1 MSGEAAA
8 KLDALLAEPGA
19 ASLLAA
25 LEAAGEKARIVGGA
39 VRNALMGIEL
49 SDIDITTTALPQAV
63 MRLAQAK
70 DWKAVP
76 TGIEHG
82 TITVVIEGRPY
93 EVTTLREDVA
103 TDGRRAEVRFGHDFR
118 ADAARRDFTINAMS
132 VGLDGVLHDEFGGLS
147 DLAAR
152 RVRFIGD
159 PDQRL
164 AEDYLR
170 GLRFLRFSAVYAAG
184 VLDAEG
190 LAAILRHRDGFSRLS
205 RERIRAEMM
214 KLVMAPRAL
223 EVMQEAEAHGL
234 ISTIVGLKP
243 DLLRFERAISRSG
256 GSPSVPIV
264 RIFALFGATESALET
279 LREVLKLSNREHS
292 ICRSLLDALAMQEAG
307 ATPRLIAYRQG
318 EAASFLPLLTEEPI
332 PALPAPP
339 VFQLKGEDMVKAGIR
354 PGPDIGR
361 YLGLVEDRWIE
372 AGFPEGRIAQIALM
386 KAVMARL

>member
-8 KLDALLAEPGA
+8 KLGALLAEPGA

-63 MRLAQAK
+63 MRITQARG
-70 DWKAVP
+70 WKAVP

-93 EVTTLREDVA
+93 EVTTLREDIA

-132 VGLDGVLHDEFGGLS
+132 VGLDGVLHDEFGGLA

-184 VLDAEG
+184 ALDAEG

-214 KLVMAPRAL
+214 KLVAAPRAP
-223 EVMQEAEAHGL
+223 EVMREAEAHGL

-243 DLLRFERAISRSG
+243 DLARFERVLSRSG
-256 GSPSVPIV
+256 GLPSAETI
-264 RIFALFGATESALET
+264 RIFALFVASEASVEAL
-279 LREVLKLSNREHS
+279 RASLKLSNREHS
-292 ICRSLLDALAMQEAG
+292 LCRALLDALALQEAG
-307 ATPRLIAYRQG
+307 ADPLLIAYREA
-318 EAASFLPLLTEEPI
+318 EAAPHLPLLTEKPI
-332 PALPAPP
+332 PALPASP
-339 VFQLKGEDMVKAGIR
+339 VFHLKGEDILKAGIR
-354 PGPDIGR
+354 PGPEVGRLIG
-361 YLGLVEDRWIE
+361 EIENAWIA
-372 AGFPEGRIAQIALM
+372 AGFPAGRVAQETILRRI
-386 KAVMARL
+386 VRS